1 MHNTEWNSFW
11 IVELISKM
19 FCERQ
24 NYQCIAKKIISNLE
38 RRALM
43 DIKHDAP
50 DKVLAHKG
58 PEPDCW
64 NLA

>member
-1 MHNTEWNSFW
+1 
-11 IVELISKM
+11 M